1 MSPGLNPAG
10 TLCLGA
16 INTIE
21 VLIGNAIKIDNTTS
35 EITINGEA
43 YAYVSNGSQTV
54 LPIISKEGLNPTG
67 TLRIGT
73 SNTSEIDMG
82 LLKID
87 NTVVPPQVYING
99 IALPPGSL
107 TNTGDK
113 FTLDPGYD
121 SRGNDYD
128 TTPDVTI
135 QDPIATYWNYSDT
148 GAVQVKNYDATRRAL
163 SLVAPGIYDIWVNIS
178 IKKRTWTS
186 PAKFYW
192 TPRPNTQSNFTD
204 KNNNLIPANS
214 ELPGSSIEF
223 TFDAENSNT
232 TFTGYKQ
239 FRVYTNST
247 DSEFILATDTLRGIV
262 NRNGTDITIKR
273 VGKWPPNI

>member
-1 MSPGLNPAG
+1 MSSGLNPAG

-21 VLIGNAIKIDNTTS
+21 VFIGDAIKIDNRTS

-43 YAYVSNGSQTV
+43 YVSNGSQAV

-99 IALPPGSL
+99 IAIPPGSL
-107 TNTGDK
+107 TNGDK
-113 FTLDPGYD
+113 FTLDREYD
-121 SRGNDYD
+121 SEGDYN

-135 QDPIATYWNYSDT
+135 PDPITTYWNYSDT

-163 SLVAPGIYDIWVNIS
+163 SLVSPGIYDIQVNIN
-178 IKKRTWTS
+178 ITKRIWTS

-232 TFTGYKQ
+232 RFAGYKQ

-247 DSEFILATDTLRGIV
+247 DSEFILATNTLRGIV
-262 NRNGTDITIKR
+262 NRYGTDITIKR
-273 VGKWPPNI
+273 VGNWPPNII

>member
-1 MSPGLNPAG
+1 MSSGLNPAG

-16 INTIE
+16 INTSEI
-21 VLIGNAIKIDNTTS
+21 LIGNAIKIDNRTS
-35 EITINGEA
+35 EITINGEE

-54 LPIISKEGLNPTG
+54 FPNIISRAGLNPTG
-67 TLRIGT
+67 TLHIGT

-87 NTVVPPQVYING
+87 NTVVPPQIYING
-99 IALPPGSL
+99 ISVPPGSL
-107 TNTGDK
+107 TNGDK
-113 FTLDPGYD
+113 FTLDQDYD
-121 SRGNDYD
+121 SAEEYN
-128 TTPDVTI
+128 TTPEATT
-135 QDPIATYWNYSDT
+135 DPIATYWNYSDT
-148 GAVQVKNYDATRRAL
+148 GAVQVKNYDVTRRAL
-163 SLVAPGIYDIWVNIS
+163 SLVAPGIYDIQVNIS
-178 IKKRTWTS
+178 IYKRTWTS

-247 DSEFILATDTLRGIV
+247 DSEFILATDTLRGRV

-273 VGKWPPNI
+273 VGNWPPTS